1 MKIAFIGGVEF
12 SHELLSVTLSNGWDI
27 SIVFSY
33 EDSKEKYYSDM
44 ASFSNLTK
52 KYGIKHVQVD
62 NINDSENVKLLKEIN
77 PDLILVMG
85 WSQLLAKEII
95 KIPKLGVIGSHPT
108 ELPKYRG
115 RAPIPWTI
123 IKNLKESAL
132 TFFYIDEGVDDG
144 DILDQRKFAL
154 SEKDDATSIYKIM
167 IDLGK
172 EMLLDNL
179 VYLRDGNAMRRKQ
192 NQNEFIENW
201 PKRTMND
208 GKINWCD
215 STEKIHTLIRATTHP
230 YPGAF
235 TEFKN
240 QKLIIWKSE
249 FLNNSIT
256 KPYSNPGIIEQINND
271 NILVGTG
278 KGMLRILQIS
288 YQGEDEF
295 NKIFSTSDIGTKLGS

>member
-1 MKIAFIGGVEF
+1 
-12 SHELLSVTLSNGWDI
+12 
-27 SIVFSY
+27 
-33 EDSKEKYYSDM
+33 
-44 ASFSNLTK
+44 
-52 KYGIKHVQVD
+52 
-62 NINDSENVKLLKEIN
+62 
-77 PDLILVMG
+77 
-85 WSQLLAKEII
+85 
-95 KIPKLGVIGSHPT
+95 
-108 ELPKYRG
+108 
-115 RAPIPWTI
+115 
-123 IKNLKESAL
+123 
-132 TFFYIDEGVDDG
+132 
-144 DILDQRKFAL
+144 
-154 SEKDDATSIYKIM
+154 M

-215 STEKIHTLIRATTHP
+215 STEKIHTLIRATTYP

-249 FLNNSIT
+249 FLNNIN
-256 KPYSNPGIIEQINND
+256 SNPGIVEGINND

-278 KGMLRILQIS
+278 KGTLKILKVS
-288 YQGEDEF
+288 YGHECEL
-295 NKIFSTSDIGTKLGS
+295 NKIFSTSDIGTKLGL

>member
-1 MKIAFIGGVEF
+1 MKIAFIGGVKF
-12 SHELLSVTLSNGWDI
+12 SHELLSTILSNGWDV

-33 EDSKEKYYSDM
+33 DDSKEEKYSDI
-44 ASFSNLTK
+44 ASFGDLTK

-62 NINDSENVKLLKEIN
+62 NINDRQNITLLKEVN

-85 WSQLLAKEII
+85 WSQLLKNEII
-95 KIPKLGVIGSHPT
+95 KIPKFGVVGSHPT

-123 IKNLKESAL
+123 LNNLKESAL

-144 DILDQRKFAL
+144 DMLDQRKFSI
-154 SEKDDATSIYKIM
+154 SEKDDATTLYKIM
-167 IDLGK
+167 TNLGK

-179 VYLRDGNAMRRKQ
+179 VSIKEGSQIRKKQ
-192 NQNEFIENW
+192 DQNEFIENW
-201 PKRTMND
+201 PKRTIED
-208 GKINWCD
+208 GKINWNN
-215 STEKIHTLIRATTHP
+215 SAEEIHTLIRATTYP

-249 FLNNSIT
+249 FLNNIN
-256 KPYSNPGIIEQINND
+256 SNPGIVEGINND

-278 KGMLRILQIS
+278 KGTLKILKVS
-288 YQGEDEF
+288 YGHECEL
-295 NKIFSTSDIGTKLGS
+295 NKIFSTSDIGTKLGL

>member
-1 MKIAFIGGVEF
+1 MKIIFIGGVKF
-12 SHELLSVTLSNGWDI
+12 SHELLSAILSNGWDV

-33 EDSKEKYYSDM
+33 EDSKEKYYSDI
-44 ASFSNLTK
+44 ASFANLTK
-52 KYGIKHVQVD
+52 RYGIKHVQVD
-62 NINDSENVKLLKEIN
+62 NINDSENIKILQEIN

-85 WSQLLAKEII
+85 WSQLLSNEII

-115 RAPIPWTI
+115 RAPLPWTI

-132 TFFYIDEGVDDG
+132 TFFYIDEGIDDG
-144 DILDQRKFAL
+144 DILDQRKFDI
-154 SEKDDATSIYKIM
+154 SKKDDATSIYKKM
-167 IDLGK
+167 TNLGK

-179 VYLRDGNAMRRKQ
+179 LILKDGKGIRKKQ

-201 PKRTMND
+201 PKRTMED
-208 GKINWCD
+208 GKINWND
-215 STEKIHTLIRATTHP
+215 SAEEIHNLVRATTHP

-235 TEFKN
+235 TKFKN

-249 FLNNSIT
+249 FLNNT
-256 KPYSNPGIIEQINND
+256 NSNPGIIKEINND

-278 KGMLRILQIS
+278 KGILKILKIS
-288 YQGEDEF
+288 YQDECELD
-295 NKIFSTSDIGTKLGS
+295 KIFSTSNIGTKLGS

>member
-1 MKIAFIGGVEF
+1 MKIAFIGGVKF
-12 SHELLSVTLSNGWDI
+12 SHELLSTILSNGWDV

-33 EDSKEKYYSDM
+33 DDSKEKKYSDIT
-44 ASFSNLTK
+44 SFADLTK

-62 NINDSENVKLLKEIN
+62 NINDKQNIIILKEIN

-85 WSQLLAKEII
+85 WSQLLKNEII
-95 KIPKLGVIGSHPT
+95 KIPKFGVVGSHPT

-123 IKNLKESAL
+123 LKNLKESAL

-144 DILDQRKFAL
+144 DILDQRKFSI
-154 SEKDDATSIYKIM
+154 SEKDDATTLYKIM
-167 IDLGK
+167 TNLGK

-179 VYLRDGNAMRRKQ
+179 VSIKEGWQIRKKQ
-192 NQNEFIENW
+192 DQNEFIENW
-201 PKRTMND
+201 PKRTIED
-208 GKINWCD
+208 GKINWNN
-215 STEKIHTLIRATTHP
+215 SSEEIHTLIRATTHP

-249 FLNNSIT
+249 FLNNTNS
-256 KPYSNPGIIEQINND
+256 KLGIVEEINND

-278 KGMLRILQIS
+278 KGALKILKVS
-288 YQGEDEF
+288 YGDECEL
-295 NKIFSTSDIGTKLGS
+295 NKIFSTSDIGTKLGL

>member
-12 SHELLSVTLSNGWDI
+12 SHELLSATLSNGWDV

-144 DILDQRKFAL
+144 DILDQRKFDI
-154 SEKDDATSIYKIM
+154 SEKDDVTSIYYKM
-167 IDLGK
+167 TKLGK

-179 VYLRDGNAMRRKQ
+179 LILKDGKEIRKKQ

-201 PKRTMND
+201 PKRTMED
-208 GKINWCD
+208 GKINWND
-215 STEKIHTLIRATTHP
+215 SAEEIHNLVRATTHP

-235 TEFKN
+235 TKFKN

-249 FLNNSIT
+249 FLNNTNSD
-256 KPYSNPGIIEQINND
+256 PGMIKEVNND
-271 NILVGTG
+271 NIIVGTG
-278 KGMLRILQIS
+278 KGILKILKIS
-288 YQGEDEF
+288 YQDECEL
-295 NKIFSTSDIGTKLGS
+295 NKIFSTSYIGTKLGL

>member
-1 MKIAFIGGVEF
+1 MKIAFIGGVKF
-12 SHELLSVTLSNGWDI
+12 SHELLSTILSNGWDV

-33 EDSKEKYYSDM
+33 DDSKEEKYSDI
-44 ASFSNLTK
+44 ASFGDLTK

-62 NINDSENVKLLKEIN
+62 NINDRQNITLLKEVN

-85 WSQLLAKEII
+85 WSQLLKNEII
-95 KIPKLGVIGSHPT
+95 KIPKFGVVGSHPT

-123 IKNLKESAL
+123 LNNLKESAL

-144 DILDQRKFAL
+144 DMLDQRKFSI
-154 SEKDDATSIYKIM
+154 SEKDDATTLYKIM
-167 IDLGK
+167 TNLGK

-179 VYLRDGNAMRRKQ
+179 VSIKEGSQIRKKQ
-192 NQNEFIENW
+192 DQNEFIENW
-201 PKRTMND
+201 PKRTIED
-208 GKINWCD
+208 GKINWNN
-215 STEKIHTLIRATTHP
+215 SAEEIHTLIRATTYP

-278 KGMLRILQIS
+278 KGILRILQIS

>member
-1 MKIAFIGGVEF
+1 MKIIFIGGVKF
-12 SHELLSVTLSNGWDI
+12 SHELLSAILSNGWDV

-33 EDSKEKYYSDM
+33 EDSKEKYYSDI
-44 ASFSNLTK
+44 ASFANLTK
-52 KYGIKHVQVD
+52 RYGIKHVQVD
-62 NINDSENVKLLKEIN
+62 NINDSENIKILQEIN

-85 WSQLLAKEII
+85 WSQLLTNEII

-115 RAPIPWTI
+115 RAPLPWTI

-132 TFFYIDEGVDDG
+132 TFFYIDEGIDDG
-144 DILDQRKFAL
+144 DILDQRKFDI
-154 SEKDDATSIYKIM
+154 SKKDDATSIYKKM
-167 IDLGK
+167 TNLGK

-179 VYLRDGNAMRRKQ
+179 LILKDGKGIRKKQ

-201 PKRTMND
+201 PKRTMED
-208 GKINWCD
+208 GKINWND
-215 STEKIHTLIRATTHP
+215 SAEEIHNLVRATTHP

-235 TEFKN
+235 TKFKN

-249 FLNNSIT
+249 FLNNT
-256 KPYSNPGIIEQINND
+256 NSNPGIIKEINND

-278 KGMLRILQIS
+278 KGILKILKIS
-288 YQGEDEF
+288 YQDECELD
-295 NKIFSTSDIGTKLGS
+295 KIFSTSNIGTKLGS

>member
-1 MKIAFIGGVEF
+1 MKIIFIGGVKF
-12 SHELLSVTLSNGWDI
+12 SHELLSAILSNGWDV

-33 EDSKEKYYSDM
+33 EDSKEKYYSDI
-44 ASFSNLTK
+44 ASFTNLTK
-52 KYGIKHVQVD
+52 RYGIKHVQVD
-62 NINDSENVKLLKEIN
+62 NINDSENIKIIQEIN

-85 WSQLLAKEII
+85 WSQLLTNKII

-115 RAPIPWTI
+115 RAPLPWTI

-144 DILDQRKFAL
+144 DILDQRKFDI
-154 SEKDDATSIYKIM
+154 SEKDDVTSIYYKM
-167 IDLGK
+167 TKLGK

-179 VYLRDGNAMRRKQ
+179 LILKDGKEIRKKQ

-201 PKRTMND
+201 PKRTMED
-208 GKINWCD
+208 GKINWND
-215 STEKIHTLIRATTHP
+215 SAEEIHNLVRATTHP

-235 TEFKN
+235 TKFKN

-249 FLNNSIT
+249 FLNNTNSD
-256 KPYSNPGIIEQINND
+256 PGMIKEVNND
-271 NILVGTG
+271 NIIVGTG
-278 KGMLRILQIS
+278 KGILKILKIS
-288 YQGEDEF
+288 YQDECEL
-295 NKIFSTSDIGTKLGS
+295 NKIFSTSYIGTKLGL

>member
-1 MKIAFIGGVEF
+1 MKIIFIGGVKF
-12 SHELLSVTLSNGWDI
+12 SHELLSAILSNGWDV

-33 EDSKEKYYSDM
+33 EDSKEKYYSDI
-44 ASFSNLTK
+44 ASFANLTK
-52 KYGIKHVQVD
+52 RYGIKHVQVD
-62 NINDSENVKLLKEIN
+62 NINDSENIKILQEIN

-85 WSQLLAKEII
+85 WSQLLTNEII

-115 RAPIPWTI
+115 RAPLPWTI

-132 TFFYIDEGVDDG
+132 TFFYIDEGIDDG
-144 DILDQRKFAL
+144 DILDQRKFDI
-154 SEKDDATSIYKIM
+154 SKKDDATSIYKKM
-167 IDLGK
+167 TNLGK

-179 VYLRDGNAMRRKQ
+179 LILKDGKGIRKKQ

-201 PKRTMND
+201 PKRTMED
-208 GKINWCD
+208 GKINWND
-215 STEKIHTLIRATTHP
+215 SAEEIHNLVRATTHP

-235 TEFKN
+235 TKFKN

-249 FLNNSIT
+249 FLNNT
-256 KPYSNPGIIEQINND
+256 NSNPGIIKEINND

-278 KGMLRILQIS
+278 KGILKILKIS
-288 YQGEDEF
+288 YQDGNEL
-295 NKIFSTSDIGTKLGS
+295 NKIFSTSDIGTKLGL